1 MYEPLYSKRYEIVN
15 GVVEVDGVTKE
26 AADETPAEQK
36 GSHILPLLTCLSIP
50 SWLNAYYSFRPNI

>member
-1 MYEPLYSKRYEIVN
+1 MN